1 MGITQYKVG
10 KSWEQEIM
18 EKYSKQGY
26 CTFKLPTDIAGTV
39 FDIIAIRNNKAVCIE
54 AKHTNTDKLGFT
66 SSGLEH
72 KRDEL
77 DNFREKGNNEV
88 LIYIKSEKLGQF
100 VIPWDSARLM
110 FKAKGYLDLE
120 KDCICLEKVTKD
132 ENKYKQC
139 NNNRKSDRRNSPLL
153 QR

>member
-54 AKHTNTDKLGFT
+54 AKHTNNDKLGFT

-72 KRDEL
+72 KRD
-77 DNFREKGNNEV
+77 
-88 LIYIKSEKLGQF
+88 
-100 VIPWDSARLM
+100 
-110 FKAKGYLDLE
+110 
-120 KDCICLEKVTKD
+120 
-132 ENKYKQC
+132 
-139 NNNRKSDRRNSPLL
+139 
-153 QR
+153 